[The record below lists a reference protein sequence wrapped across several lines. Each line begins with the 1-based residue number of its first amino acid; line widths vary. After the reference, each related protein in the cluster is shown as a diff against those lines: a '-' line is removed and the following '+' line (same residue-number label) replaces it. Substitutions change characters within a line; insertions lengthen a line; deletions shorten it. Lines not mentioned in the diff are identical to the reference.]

1 MTTESI
7 AQHPDAL
14 RKRLQ
19 SMWAAVAPAW
29 GANAEY
35 LDTRGAAMTA
45 RMLELADPKPG
56 DRVLELACGP
66 GSVGLKVAELVGPG
80 GEVVLSDVVPEMTAI
95 AEDRTAHL
103 PNVRTRVLDLEEI
116 DEPDTAYDV
125 VLCRDG
131 LMLVP
136 DPARAAHEI
145 RRVLR
150 PGGSAAVA
158 VWGPRARNPWLGLVF
173 DVVSEQ
179 LGTPM
184 PPPGAPHP
192 FALEDRERFMAVL
205 SGSGLTDVSVVEVE
219 VPYSAGS
226 SDEWWE
232 RSSSLAG
239 PIAQKLASLPEP
251 AAQALRER
259 ARVAAAP
266 YETPEGLVLPG
277 VALVAFG
284 RR

>member
-1 MTTESI
+1 M
-7 AQHPDAL
+7 
-14 RKRLQ
+14 
-19 SMWAAVAPAW
+19 
-29 GANAEY
+29 G
-35 LDTRGAAMTA
+35 TA
-45 RMLELADPKPG
+45 R
-56 DRVLELACGP
+56 
-66 GSVGLKVAELVGPG
+66 
-80 GEVVLSDVVPEMTAI
+80 T
-95 AEDRTAHL
+95 
-103 PNVRTRVLDLEEI
+103 
-116 DEPDTAYDV
+116 
-125 VLCRDG
+125 
-131 LMLVP
+131 
-136 DPARAAHEI
+136 
-145 RRVLR
+145 
-150 PGGSAAVA
+150 
-158 VWGPRARNPWLGLVF
+158 NPWLGLVF
-173 DVVSEQ
+173 DAVSEQ

-184 PPPGAPHP
+184 PPPVVPHP
-192 FALEDRERFMAVL
+192 FALEDRDRFMAVL

>member
-1 MTTESI
+1 M
-7 AQHPDAL
+7 
-14 RKRLQ
+14 
-19 SMWAAVAPAW
+19 
-29 GANAEY
+29 
-35 LDTRGAAMTA
+35 
-45 RMLELADPKPG
+45 
-56 DRVLELACGP
+56 
-66 GSVGLKVAELVGPG
+66 
-80 GEVVLSDVVPEMTAI
+80 
-95 AEDRTAHL
+95 
-103 PNVRTRVLDLEEI
+103 
-116 DEPDTAYDV
+116 
-125 VLCRDG
+125 
-131 LMLVP
+131 
-136 DPARAAHEI
+136 
-145 RRVLR
+145 
-150 PGGSAAVA
+150 
-158 VWGPRARNPWLGLVF
+158 
-173 DVVSEQ
+173 SEQ

-251 AAQALRER
+251 AVQALRER

>member
-1 MTTESI
+1 M
-7 AQHPDAL
+7 
-14 RKRLQ
+14 
-19 SMWAAVAPAW
+19 
-29 GANAEY
+29 
-35 LDTRGAAMTA
+35 
-45 RMLELADPKPG
+45 
-56 DRVLELACGP
+56 
-66 GSVGLKVAELVGPG
+66 
-80 GEVVLSDVVPEMTAI
+80 VLSDVVPEMTAI
-95 AEDRTAHL
+95 AEGRTAHL

-150 PGGSAAVA
+150 PGGRAAVA

-173 DVVSEQ
+173 DAVSEQ

-184 PPPGAPHP
+184 PPPGVPHP
-192 FALEDRERFMAVL
+192 FALEDRDRFMAVL

-232 RSSSLAG
+232 RARPLPGRLRKSSPHYPSPRRRRSAN
-239 PIAQKLASLPEP
+239 ALAS
-251 AAQALRER
+251 AAG
-259 ARVAAAP
+259 P